1 MNGGAG
7 SGSVCQCHSVSGAG
21 AGASAPPHMGNTAC
35 TRHRARAQS
44 IAQDEESV
52 MFAPDELID
61 ESALIR
67 YLSRDMLYI
76 LNSFDYPF
84 KIHSLTTPKFK
95 LDAR

>member
-1 MNGGAG
+1 MAPSANAT
-7 SGSVCQCHSVSGAG
+7 QCLVLVLVLVL
-21 AGASAPPHMGNTAC
+21 PPHMGNTAC

-52 MFAPDELID
+52 MFALDELID